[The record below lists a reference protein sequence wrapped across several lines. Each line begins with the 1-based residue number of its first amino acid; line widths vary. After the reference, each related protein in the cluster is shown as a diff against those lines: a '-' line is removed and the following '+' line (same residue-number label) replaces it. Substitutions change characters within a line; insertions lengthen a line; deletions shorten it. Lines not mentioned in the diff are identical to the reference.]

1 MGVKSRLDTP
11 KKIYYCDH
19 AGCGREFV
27 RQDLCARH
35 MERHTARGS
44 HLQRKEPYLYNSE
57 NRSALTSPVGGH
69 QDQPD
74 HHFRPSS
81 AVRPA
86 SMHAI
91 PRSNAAPLVMPLD
104 MNPMLGRM
112 IEPQQLRSNNSTPL
126 GSHTRSPQSHNI
138 PVNLEYGSMPI
149 LNKLDRDEQYYTTSS
164 GRDYDSPG
172 PAGNTSVSSFETIQR
187 HDSFGSTKSVT
198 AQKSMSS
205 DSRTSTHTLTSPT
218 NWRTSSNFIHTPSAS
233 HMYSSQAQGHK
244 NSDNSSY
251 TPHQNFPPMVSLPPP
266 VFPSLAQTPTMISN
280 MSYTGAP
287 TPPSQLQPS
296 MNMDIPS
303 SAGVDHVLMD
313 QNKAAYTVPVFA
325 GDAYNRSP
333 NAMPDDFAA
342 WLFSETHL
350 NTTSPG
356 GLPHNPMS
364 LGGSNPL
371 DDSGASS
378 DVPYGVDDGSLNGQ
392 FGQSMPPQHPMSVT
406 SILDSGLPQTILS
419 EEKRQQLLLLIQTR
433 FYETDRAPVEKQKE
447 ALLDGDRDVLSL
459 RMMKTYIGSYW
470 YHFHPQMPILHKP
483 TFSADN
489 AQNLLLIAVIAIGA
503 SCLDKVHGLTVTN
516 DGAELSNF
524 LAWHLRE
531 EIFKDADFIP
541 PAKLWV
547 FQALLLLEIYEKMYS
562 TRLLHERAHVHH
574 VTTLTLLRRGSSL
587 IGRSG
592 LDSPPMTKDE
602 MTGQTTNGVQSNSAT
617 NTPDQ
622 WWNHWITTEATRR
635 VAFAAFIIDSIHAT
649 MFGHG
654 ATMVAHEMKLPLP
667 CDETLWSA
675 TSSAEVGRI
684 ENSLKASG
692 VSTITFFKGLK
703 DTLSGKTVRTN
714 SFGRTAL
721 MAGLLSVSWHMNQRD
736 VQLRAL
742 GAVTAMGGRDKWRG
756 MLTKA
761 FDFWRQDFD
770 QSIGKDSGPPRTFY
784 QPPGRLDEENIFESR
799 TVLHHLAHMAM
810 HVDIVSCQIFAK
822 AGRLLGRTTLASDY
836 AIAQKRIKD
845 FWAPKATAR
854 DATFFSLK
862 FLAQVLTPDGASS
875 HHNSISIGNAGLTG
889 YSARD
894 DFLLN
899 RPWVLYFAALIV
911 WSYGY
916 ALDGALASPPD
927 MSTSEQQTHDMRLF
941 LGRVAGVKKPD
952 DLETIRDRNACM
964 GMLYVLQDMFRKCR
978 WELLH
983 EAASLLGNCIEML
996 KGSA

>member
-1 MGVKSRLDTP
+1 
-11 KKIYYCDH
+11 
-19 AGCGREFV
+19 
-27 RQDLCARH
+27 
-35 MERHTARGS
+35 
-44 HLQRKEPYLYNSE
+44 
-57 NRSALTSPVGGH
+57 
-69 QDQPD
+69 
-74 HHFRPSS
+74 
-81 AVRPA
+81 
-86 SMHAI
+86 
-91 PRSNAAPLVMPLD
+91 MPLD
-104 MNPMLGRM
+104 MNPLLGQ
-112 IEPQQLRSNNSTPL
+112 IEEPQQLRSNNNTPL
-126 GSHTRSPQSHNI
+126 GSHTLSPQSYNAPAH
-138 PVNLEYGSMPI
+138 LEYGSMLI
-149 LNKLDRDEQYYTTSS
+149 LNKPDHDEQYYATP
-164 GRDYDSPG
+164 GAREYDSAG
-172 PAGNTSVSSFETIQR
+172 PVRHMSISSFDTSQR
-187 HDSFGSTKSVT
+187 QNSFGSTKSVP
-198 AQKSMSS
+198 AQNHMSS
-205 DSRTSTHTLTSPT
+205 DSRASTHTLTSPT
-218 NWRTSSNFIHTPSAS
+218 NWRTSSNFSPAAPAS
-233 HMYSSQAQGHK
+233 QMYNSQAQAHK
-244 NSDNSSY
+244 LDDNGSFI
-251 TPHQNFPPMVSLPPP
+251 PHQNFPPLIPLPLP
-266 VFPSLAQTPTMISN
+266 VFPSLAQAPATGSQIGYTSARTQPGQLRTPT
-280 MSYTGAP
+280 
-287 TPPSQLQPS
+287 
-296 MNMDIPS
+296 NMDMPS
-303 SAGVDHVLMD
+303 SAGMDNALME

-333 NAMPDDFAA
+333 NAMPEDFAA
-342 WLFSETHL
+342 WLFSESHL

-356 GLPHNPMS
+356 GLRHDPMS
-364 LGGSNPL
+364 LGGSYPL
-371 DDSGASS
+371 DESGVLSHA
-378 DVPYGVDDGSLNGQ
+378 PYSVDDGSMNGQ

-406 SILDSGLPQTILS
+406 SILDPGLPLRTIS
-419 EEKRQQLLLLIQTR
+419 EEKRQQLLFLIQKR
-433 FYETDRAPVEKQKE
+433 FHETDRAPVEKQKE
-447 ALLDGDRDVLSL
+447 KLLRGNQDDPSHVLSL
-459 RMMKTYIGSYW
+459 RMMQTYIGSYW

-483 TFSADN
+483 TFSANN

-503 SCLDKVHGLTVTN
+503 SSLDKLHGLTVTQAAA
-516 DGAELSNF
+516 DLSNF

-602 MTGQTTNGVQSNSAT
+602 ATGQTTNGVQSNSAT

-635 VAFAAFIIDSIHAT
+635 VAFAAFIVDSIHAT

-692 VSTITFFKGLK
+692 VTPISFFKGLK
-703 DTLSGKTVRTN
+703 DTLGAKAVRTN

-736 VQLRAL
+736 VQVRAL
-742 GAVTAMGGRDKWRG
+742 GVANAMGGRDKWRG
-756 MLTKA
+756 VLTRA
-761 FDFWRQDFD
+761 FDFWREDFD
-770 QSIGKDSGPPRTFY
+770 RSVGKDLGPAPTFY
-784 QPPGRLDEENIFESR
+784 QPPGRIDEENIFESR

-822 AGRLLGRTTLASDY
+822 AERLLGRTTLASDY
-836 AIAQKRIKD
+836 AIAQKRIKEH
-845 FWAPKATAR
+845 WAPKATAR
-854 DATFFSLK
+854 DATYFSLQ
-862 FLAQVLTPDGASS
+862 FLAQVLIRGGASS
-875 HHNSISIGNAGLTG
+875 HHNPVPTTSAGPTG

-916 ALDGALASPPD
+916 ALDGALVSPPD
-927 MSTSEQQTHDMRLF
+927 MSTSEQQTNDMRLF
-941 LGRVAGVKKPD
+941 LGRVAGVKRPD

-978 WELLH
+978 WELLD
-983 EAASLLGNCIEML
+983 EAANLLGNCIEML
-996 KGSA
+996 RGSA